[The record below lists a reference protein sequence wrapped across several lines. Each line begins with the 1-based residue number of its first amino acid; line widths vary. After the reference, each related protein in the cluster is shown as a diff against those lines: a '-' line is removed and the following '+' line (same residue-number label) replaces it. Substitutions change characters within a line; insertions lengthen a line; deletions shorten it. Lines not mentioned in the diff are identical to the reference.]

1 MCRSLSRLFVGLVC
15 ITSVSVNSF
24 TFLLTRRSLTRHFS
38 SADGF
43 EELIARSQAKIAAA
57 ESELASSDKMRK
69 ANPEGN
75 EPRVEP
81 SESDGLT
88 LPRVKDDGAA
98 FLIEMK
104 KKLED
109 EDFKRIFDN
118 KRVRGLYSS
127 NTGLLDI

>member
-1 MCRSLSRLFVGLVC
+1 
-15 ITSVSVNSF
+15 
-24 TFLLTRRSLTRHFS
+24 LTRHFS